1 MKISWERVN
10 NSMKI
15 RLAESDLT
23 FSKAAL
29 QPKPVRCCSEVGPN
43 NFWKK
48 PKGKVNLFELQWG
61 WGITG
66 QRITGQS
73 CPDWLKMTSSRTSKP
88 KSGALSGF

>member
-29 QPKPVRCCSEVGPN
+29 QRKPVRCCSEVEPN

-48 PKGKVNLFELQWG
+48 PKGKVNLFDLLEMKEHFTESV
-61 WGITG
+61 I
-66 QRITGQS
+66 
-73 CPDWLKMTSSRTSKP
+73 KKSKNGNKAKRENFESQFAP
-88 KSGALSGF
+88 Q